1 MCLVMATMS
10 NQDRG
15 IINYGKE
22 RERERERERKREV
35 RDDSDEEEG

>member
-1 MCLVMATMS
+1 MATMSS

-22 RERERERERKREV
+22 RERKREV
-35 RDDSDEEEG
+35 RKDSDEEEG